1 MGISQITILNMELIS
16 EEKPEIVEYMTNAAF
31 SDHFDLL
38 ALMIT
43 ELSTKTTELWL
54 AGPLADTIL
63 KDLGAQHG
71 QRFLKYDRLM
81 SRKKDVIPLLDS
93 AVEKL
98 NM

>member
-1 MGISQITILNMELIS
+1 
-16 EEKPEIVEYMTNAAF
+16 
-31 SDHFDLL
+31 
-38 ALMIT
+38 MIT

-63 KDLGAQHG
+63 KDLGAQDG

>member
-1 MGISQITILNMELIS
+1 MGISQITILNMDHIA
-16 EEKPEIVEYMTNAAF
+16 EEKQDIIEYMSSAAY

-43 ELSTKTTELWL
+43 ELSTKKTELWL
-54 AGPLADTIL
+54 AGPLAETIL
-63 KDLGAQHG
+63 KDLNAQDG
-71 QRFLKYDRLM
+71 QQFVRYDRLM
-81 SRKKDVIPLLDS
+81 SRKKDIIPLLDS